1 MSDISNA
8 PAGGDSAPAPVVAS
22 TPAPAPQTLTASE
35 AGRALAQRRFEKLR
49 ELQAAPDPA
58 PSADPVETPQEL
70 VETPNDAQP
79 EADPVETQEADPAEL
94 PPIEPPRSW
103 TKDEKEEFATYP
115 REAQEKIA
123 RREQERERAVRQS
136 QNEAAEQRKAIEA
149 QRTEAEKVRQEYE
162 AKLPAIVQALQ
173 EFQGG
178 QFSDIKTPA
187 DAQKLAAEDPFR
199 YLQYDAH
206 QKQVAALHA
215 ELNGAQERQAREWQS
230 KWAEFAHNE
239 DKKIAERIPELADP
253 VQRTKVQ
260 ESALSYL
267 KDTGFTESELG
278 SAWNGQASL
287 SLRDHR
293 VQSMIRDAVK
303 YREGQESAKKAITAK
318 PLPPVQRPGVA
329 PPRGAAA
336 DQNIQTLSKKLESS
350 GKVDDAV
357 ALVLARRRAA
367 AK

>member
-1 MSDISNA
+1 V
-8 PAGGDSAPAPVVAS
+8 G
-22 TPAPAPQTLTASE
+22 
-35 AGRALAQRRFEKLR
+35 
-49 ELQAAPDPA
+49 
-58 PSADPVETPQEL
+58 
-70 VETPNDAQP
+70 TPNDAQP
-79 EADPVETQEADPAEL
+79 QADPVETQEAEPAGL

-103 TKDEKEEFATYP
+103 TKEEKDEFATYP

-123 RREQERERAVRQS
+123 RREQERERVIRQS

-162 AKLPAIVQALQ
+162 AKLPALIQTLQ
-173 EFQGG
+173 ETQAG
-178 QFSDIKTPA
+178 QFSDIKLQA
-187 DAQKLAAEDPFR
+187 DVVKLAQEDPFR

-206 QKQVAALHA
+206 LKQVAALQQ
-215 ELNGAQERQAREWQS
+215 ELNGAQERQAKEWQKHWS
-230 KWAEFAHNE
+230 EFAQRE
-239 DKKIAERIPELADP
+239 DAKIVERIPELADP

-267 KDTGFTESELG
+267 KDTGFTEQELG

-303 YREGQESAKKAITAK
+303 FREGQESAKKALAAK

-329 PPRGAAA
+329 APRGSA
-336 DQNIQTLSKKLESS
+336 QSENIQNLSKKLEGS
-350 GKVDDAV
+350 GRIDDA
-357 ALVLARRRAA
+357 AAVLIARRKAN